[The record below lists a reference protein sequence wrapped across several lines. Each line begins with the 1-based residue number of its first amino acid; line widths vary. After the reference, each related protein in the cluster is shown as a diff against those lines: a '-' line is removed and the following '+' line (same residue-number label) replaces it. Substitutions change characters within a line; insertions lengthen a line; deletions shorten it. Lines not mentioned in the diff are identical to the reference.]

1 MSDRDL
7 IARLAHALRVQ
18 LDGVDLYSELL
29 AEAAARALLA
39 EAQPE
44 PVEPTDE
51 EWDALKER
59 LWDHY
64 ETRGYQGERFMY
76 EGDFGTALDLARQE
90 LLARWG
96 RPAPVPVSV
105 AERLPTAADCDAEGW
120 CWMYE
125 PDGVWWQVLIDAPC
139 VMPEITHWLPHWAL
153 PVPLPTTEQ

>member
-1 MSDRDL
+1 MSDQLRE
-7 IARLAHALRVQ
+7 IARLAHALRAQ
-18 LDGVDLYSELL
+18 LDGVDIYSEQL

-39 EAQPE
+39 EAQPQ
-44 PVEPTDE
+44 PVGTTDE

-96 RPAPVPVSV
+96 RPAPEPVSL
-105 AERLPTAADCDAEGW
+105 AERLPTAQDCDAEGR
-120 CWMYE
+120 CWLWAIHLSGWIYRSE
-125 PDGVWWQVLIDAPC
+125 C
-139 VMPEITHWLPHWAL
+139 VSLPGISHWLPHWAL